1 VLVGLGWIATVVA
14 ANGLV
19 SLGTGLEVVPVRD
32 TGPLAEPV
40 GVAVA
45 AAALALRSGFATA
58 RSALLPVEAALI
70 AAVTQIVVPAL
81 VVVLMAGM
89 GAAFLTAGA
98 AATSVFTLVDALLAA
113 LGGLI
118 VLLVVR
124 ARAAGAGTPRWPWER
139 DEGP

>member
-1 VLVGLGWIATVVA
+1 MLAGLGWIATVVA

-19 SLGTGLEVVPVRD
+19 SLGTGLEVVPVTE

-45 AAALALRSGFATA
+45 ALAIAVRAGFSIGSSVLLPIET
-58 RSALLPVEAALI
+58 ALL

-81 VVVLMAGM
+81 VVVVMSGS
-89 GAAFLTAGA
+89 GPAFLTAGH
-98 AATSVFTLVDALLAA
+98 AATSVFTLVDAVLAA
-113 LGGLI
+113 LAGLI

-124 ARAAGAGTPRWPWER
+124 ARAAGAGPPRWPWEDDDR
-139 DEGP
+139 P